1 MFEVLD
7 LTIPANEYW
16 DNVKGEFHY
25 TKETTLHLKHSLIS
39 LTRWEQKYKR
49 RFLDQG
55 PNNLEEILYYIKC
68 MTMNREPIDDLVYQS
83 ISKDDYDKVMDYIK
97 DSMTATTLPK
107 KSDEEED
114 EKGEPL
120 SSELIYYYMTAL
132 QIPFDCEKWH
142 LNNLLTLIHIASI
155 KNKSQDPNKKKQS
168 KASIMKNYAALN
180 KARRAKMGSSG

>member
-7 LTIPANEYW
+7 LSIPGQEYW
-16 DNVKGEFHY
+16 DEDKCEFIY
-25 TKETTLHLKHSLIS
+25 TKDTILHLKHSLIS

-55 PNNLEEILYYIKC
+55 PDKPDEILYYIKC

-83 ISKDDYDKVMDYIK
+83 ISENDYEKVKAYIK
-97 DSMTATTLPK
+97 DPMSCTTVPK
-107 KSDEEED
+107 KKKKTDEEP
-114 EKGEPL
+114 EPL

-142 LNNLLTLIHIASI
+142 LNNLLKLIELASYKNDPKDN
-155 KNKSQDPNKKKQS
+155 KNKRSS
-168 KASIMKNYAALN
+168 AEIMRDYARIN
-180 KARRAKMGSSG
+180 KANRARFHTKG